1 MKFRRLTKDEL
12 ETLTEDFT
20 IFLATQGIDKEQWDE
35 FKENDLK
42 KVDGVLDVFSDMIF
56 EKALASCRYME
67 RISETEMHTYLFNEK
82 NAHLVSVRMK
92 DAGDANFLDGHLSD
106 VFMDLLKHQKIE
118 IWQGMKEFKKDRSSE
133 MFEIMQTGAVMSKGE
148 LYRTLIKQK

>member
-148 LYRTLIKQK
+148 LYRTLIKLL